1 MTRGVSL
8 LILTAKRLAE
18 ALQDPLCMSQLK
30 SLHFNI
36 QNKIQAME
44 LNKSALE
51 DNHTYELRVIK
62 LQQEE
67 LDQKKKQLRAKII
80 NSDKENKTLMSLLI
94 KESIRRKFNDK
105 KKVPLMMIWL
115 DLRQRVMEQII
126 SLVFQIVSFY
136 RTDYDSLTARPLTNH
151 YLA

>member
-105 KKVPLMMIWL
+105 KKCP
-115 DLRQRVMEQII
+115 
-126 SLVFQIVSFY
+126 
-136 RTDYDSLTARPLTNH
+136 
-151 YLA
+151 